1 MAEFLMM
8 MLLFLKPVFSI
19 ILSIFGIDVE
29 SGQMGILYAVVGI
42 VTYLYLAYVY
52 LKNLRRFNKYSFWYI
67 LFCIFMLLGIALT
80 VFRYGGMNGNLRGSF
95 LSFGSAVIPSFL
107 LAVEVRRRNR
117 LDNLGKIVPIFVL
130 ALSIVSLISLFFG
143 TVALTGLA
151 RNTNNIGYQNGSYY
165 MAYAFGLNLY
175 YLKCG
180 DRMKRYAWLKW
191 CNPVF
196 YILAVL
202 QFIGVILFGGRGGMV
217 LLSILC
223 VYYFLFER
231 QKKKSEIQKKIVTV
245 LGVSVIVAFIL
256 VLLKNSEINLT
267 GARRILSFIKNVSD
281 SNRFDLYRSAL
292 GNFAQSPLIGHG
304 FGSVF
309 YTVGFYSHNLF
320 TDFLCETGAVGTL
333 LLIAVLALS
342 VRNLHGLNK
351 KDPLNRFGTVIF
363 FFGFTMVMF
372 SGYYLSSQMIW
383 FAVGF
388 ALPRI
393 QPGVS
398 VPEKN
403 GFSGSGN
410 KSNRSKEVLPEIN
423 TGD

>member
-95 LSFGSAVIPSFL
+95 LSFGSAAIPSFL

-130 ALSIVSLISLFFG
+130 VLSIVSLISLFFG

-180 DRMKRYAWLKW
+180 GSMERYAWLDRIR
-191 CNPVF
+191 PVF
-196 YILAVL
+196 YVLAVL
-202 QFIGVILFGGRGGMV
+202 QFAGVFLFGGRGGMV
-217 LLSILC
+217 LLMILSL
-223 VYYFLFER
+223 YYLLTR
-231 QKKKSEIQKKIVTV
+231 QRGRSLTKKHFVTIVGIV
-245 LGVSVIVAFIL
+245 LIAAGIFIVFRNASVNL
-256 VLLKNSEINLT
+256 VGFN
-267 GARRILSFIKNVSD
+267 RILSFLSNMRD
-281 SNRFDLYRSAL
+281 SNRFELYRMAL
-292 GNFAQSPLIGHG
+292 DSFMESPIIGSG

-342 VRNLHGLNK
+342 VRNLHGLNQ

-363 FFGFTMVMF
+363 IFGFTMVMF

-388 ALPRI
+388 ALPDLYAI
-393 QPGVS
+393 G
-398 VPEKN
+398 EKHE
-403 GFSGSGN
+403 SP
-410 KSNRSKEVLPEIN
+410 VH
-423 TGD
+423 